1 MAKLEVYIL
10 NYNHQMFDDFPDTDD
25 VMKQLG
31 QTDFTIK
38 LKTARINDKV
48 FKIYKPQQLRRL

>member
-1 MAKLEVYIL
+1 
-10 NYNHQMFDDFPDTDD
+10 MFDDFPDTDD

-38 LKTARINDKV
+38 SKTARINDKV
-48 FKIYKPQQLRRL
+48 FRIYKQQQLRRL